1 MKALQVHAGPRA
13 LQRLRD
19 HGLQAQDVRAVPGA
33 AGGPK
38 GLVLSHLDQYIFGE
52 WLQGAQHPV
61 HLIGASIGAWRMAT
75 ACLGDTKRSFTRLAD
90 DYIRQEYEHKDGK
103 APTPTHVSE
112 VFGAKLTEHFAG
124 RESELL
130 NHPLFRLHVFTSRG
144 RHVLKRE
151 GRSLSRLTTPLGYL
165 GAFATNVVS
174 RKAMGAWLERVIFS
188 DPRDPFPLQTHDYST
203 RSVTLNAQNLQ
214 PSILASCSIPFW
226 LDAVHNIPGAP
237 HGAYWDGGITDYHLH
252 LNYASMRDGLVLYP
266 HFQKTVIP
274 GWLDKAL
281 KHRHR
286 ASAQLD
292 NVVVVS
298 PTPEWI
304 ATLPDGKLPDRND
317 FKRYVDDVP
326 ARVRAWTRAVAQ
338 SERLR
343 DEFAALTAGQPIIAM
358 PL

>member
-13 LQRLRD
+13 LQRLRE
-19 HGLQAQDVRAVPGA
+19 HGLRACDVRAIPGA

-52 WLQGAQHPV
+52 WLQSAQHPV

-75 ACLGDTKRSFTRLAD
+75 ACLPDPKRSFMRLAD
-90 DYIRQEYEHKDGK
+90 DYIRQEYEHKNGK

-112 VFGAKLTEHFAG
+112 VFGAKLTEHFSGLEAQMLG
-124 RESELL
+124 
-130 NHPLFRLHVFTSRG
+130 HPLFRLHVFTSRG

-174 RKAMGAWLERVIFS
+174 RRAMGAWLERVIFS
-188 DPRDPFPLQTHDYST
+188 DPRDPLPLQTHDYST
-203 RSVTLNAQNLQ
+203 RTVTLDAQNLQ

-237 HGAYWDGGITDYHLH
+237 RGAYWDGGITDYHLH

-292 NVVVVS
+292 NVVVMS
-298 PTPEWI
+298 PSPEWI
-304 ATLPDGKLPDRND
+304 ASLPDGKLPDRSD

-326 ARVRAWTRAVAQ
+326 ARVRSWTRAVAEA
-338 SERLR
+338 ERLR
-343 DEFAALTAGQPIIAM
+343 DEFEALAAGQPIIAM